1 MKEAMNDI
9 YTDPFMTAKEVA
21 EVLGVGTSKSYQTI
35 RLLNAE
41 LESKGFLIIPG
52 KIQREYFYE
61 RYGIRCGIGGKRTKK

>member
-1 MKEAMNDI
+1 MKEAMNEI

-21 EVLGVGTSKSYQTI
+21 KVLGVGISKSYQTI
-35 RLLNAE
+35 RLLNQE

-61 RYGIRCGIGGKRTKK
+61 RYGIGGKRAKK

>member
-21 EVLGVGTSKSYQTI
+21 EVLGVGMSKSYQTI

-61 RYGIRCGIGGKRTKK
+61 RYGIGGKRTKK

>member
-41 LESKGFLIIPG
+41 LESQGFLIIPG

-61 RYGIRCGIGGKRTKK
+61 RYGIGGKRTKK

>member
-1 MKEAMNDI
+1 MKEAMNEI

-21 EVLGVGTSKSYQTI
+21 EVLGVGKSKSYQTI
-35 RLLNAE
+35 RLLNQE

-61 RYGIRCGIGGKRTKK
+61 RYGIGGKRAKK

>member
-61 RYGIRCGIGGKRTKK
+61 RYGIGGKRTKK

>member
-21 EVLGVGTSKSYQTI
+21 KVLGVGISKSYQTI
-35 RLLNAE
+35 RLLNQE

-61 RYGIRCGIGGKRTKK
+61 RYGIGGKRAKK

>member
-1 MKEAMNDI
+1 MKEVMNDI

-21 EVLGVGTSKSYQTI
+21 KVLGVGISKSYQTI
-35 RLLNAE
+35 RLLNQE

-61 RYGIRCGIGGKRTKK
+61 RYGIGGKRAKK